1 MGFKIDV
8 DIVSAEAHIFSGQ
21 ASMVFATGELG
32 ELGIPF
38 GHSQLLT
45 TLKPGQVRLL
55 QEDGSEEL
63 FYVSGGFLEVQPHRV
78 TVLADVAERAADL
91 DEVAAIEA
99 KKRAEKLFE
108 DKQADMDYAE
118 ALAELARAVAQLRAI
133 QALKKKVK

>member
-38 GHSQLLT
+38 GHAQLLT
-45 TLKPGQVRLL
+45 KLKPGQVRLL

-63 FYVSGGFLEVQPHRV
+63 FYVSGGFLEVQPERV